1 MTSATQTLTL
11 AWAARFALIRLR
23 AGWRSRLT
31 IVVGILLTTIVG
43 ALTPLYTTLVA
54 QTGMVRRLESLPPHT
69 VNIYTQVTLSGSDA
83 NVDQAWQTL
92 DSAVRADAPT
102 AFDPVIGD
110 WLGSIFT
117 SGESTSMFVVRGG
130 ADIEGLKLRL
140 AYYEDL
146 ENRAVWS
153 AGTAAAPTNAEYGV
167 VIPLELA
174 SRYALEVGDVL
185 TLDQRGWES
194 SVPFTVEITGIISA
208 RDPDDAYW
216 MQPSPLRLTQS
227 LSTTE
232 ANVFVSRADLL
243 SVMIENVP
251 QARSLIGWRI
261 LFDHAALPV
270 GRIAQ
275 AVTQARQFEQ
285 DLTQNL
291 IPVFVTDLPETLI
304 QYEAELGL
312 LNAPFGVLMLQ
323 VGALALFFLVIT
335 TALAQRS
342 KRREAAMLQN
352 RGALNGQ
359 ILLLH
364 GLEALIMSTAAA
376 IIAPFIARQA
386 LIWFAPALID
396 ANRVTLDLAAAPFI
410 YAGAAA
416 VLAVFV
422 LIMTL
427 RPVLKLPL
435 INTGGSAMRAARQS
449 WWQRYYVDLIVL
461 ILGSAALFRLLS
473 TESPFARSLLGGLRA
488 DPMLL
493 IAPALLFFALG
504 SVTLRLFPVLTGAA
518 AGVLSARREASGALA
533 SWSVSRDPTQYAQI
547 AFLLALA
554 VGVGWFSVSYQA
566 TLARSQ
572 ADQAQY
578 RVGSD
583 VRLIPNEDAPALT
596 LADYAALEG
605 VESAAAVYRAEGLNF
620 SIDGREIIPG
630 TLIAVD
636 RGTFAQTAYWREDLG
651 ELQLPPVSETVDMSI
666 PLPPEANRLRMWI
679 RADEVII
686 DQTTG
691 ELSSGLPLIT
701 NLFAMNNFFARVI
714 DENGVFHTIGLGARE
729 IEGGPAVDEIETIFQ
744 FELNITPFS
753 SPEEVDA
760 EYARLQALLEGVSGW
775 IRYEGEIPPEVQG
788 ELRLDMIFWQNTTNQ
803 AFSRVGLNRIQMAG
817 LTALND
823 DQPVGESLMTADQDW
838 SLTFD
843 NAATTEG
850 LIDRV
855 ETGKGDGWQVDWSQ
869 RSNQTIL
876 GITLMPPGA
885 PVPAVVSAEFAA
897 RNALEIGAPFD
908 LYPDS
913 RPVRLQVA
921 AVTAFF
927 PTVYG
932 DQAPFAAADL
942 NALLYVLNRR
952 PGTARYASEVVNE
965 VLIKLEDGID
975 AETWLTTELRPGF
988 TVQTAQSVQTAL
1000 RDDALTL
1007 GVSRLLFMAFVI
1019 ALILSVVSLMVYA
1032 ALNAQA
1038 RSTEFAVLRALG
1050 MSSSQIAQIVG
1061 MELVVVFLAAALL
1074 GAVMGAMLSQLVLP
1088 SLAISPDAS
1097 RITPPFLVEVQA
1109 AALMQYFAVLT
1120 VIMAA
1125 VIAFTALLI
1134 RRLSLGQSL
1143 RFQGE

>member
-1 MTSATQTLTL
+1 MTSAPQTLTL

-54 QTGMVRRLESLPPHT
+54 QTGMVRRLESLTPHT
-69 VNIYTQVTLSGSDA
+69 VNIYAQVALSGSDA
-83 NVDQAWQTL
+83 NVDQAWQAL
-92 DSAVRADAPT
+92 DSAVRTDASVL
-102 AFDPVIGD
+102 FDPVSED
-110 WLGSIFT
+110 WLGSIFA
-117 SGESTSMFVVRGG
+117 SGESTSMFVIRDG
-130 ADIEGLKLRL
+130 ADIENLKLRL

-146 ENRAVWS
+146 ENRALWS
-153 AGTAAAPTNAEYGV
+153 AVPPTNAEYGV

-174 SRYALEVGDVL
+174 SRYDFEVGDVL

-194 SVPFTVEITGIISA
+194 SIPFTVEITGIISA
-208 RDPDDAYW
+208 HDPDDAYW
-216 MQPSPLRLTQS
+216 MQPSPLRVTES
-227 LSTTE
+227 LGTTE
-232 ANVFVSRADLL
+232 ANLFVSRADLL
-243 SVMIENVP
+243 SVMIQNVP

-270 GRIAQ
+270 GRIEQ
-275 AVTQARQFEQ
+275 AVTQTQQFEYE
-285 DLTQNL
+285 LTQDA
-291 IPVFVTDLPETLI
+291 IPGYTTELPETLT

-364 GLEALIMSTAAA
+364 GLEALIMSAGAALA
-376 IIAPFIARQA
+376 APFIARQA

-396 ANRVTLDLAAAPFI
+396 ADRVTLDLDAAPFI

-416 VLAVFV
+416 VLAVLV
-422 LIMTL
+422 LIGTL

-435 INTGGSAMRAARQS
+435 INTGGSAMRAAHQS

-504 SVTLRLFPVLTGAA
+504 SVTLRLFPLLTSAA
-518 AGVLSARREASGALA
+518 AGVLSARREISGALA
-533 SWSVSRDPTQYAQI
+533 AWSVSRDPTQYAQI

-583 VRLIPNEDAPALT
+583 VRLIPDEDSPAAALT
-596 LADYAALEG
+596 LADYAAMGG
-605 VESAAAVYRAEGLNF
+605 VEAAAAVYRADGLNF
-620 SIDGREIIPG
+620 SLDGREIIPG

-636 RGTFAQTAYWREDLG
+636 RGMFAQTAYWREDLG
-651 ELQLPPVSETVDMSI
+651 ELQMPPIIEPVDRSI
-666 PLPPEANRLRMWI
+666 TLPPEANRLRMWI
-679 RADEVII
+679 RADEVMI
-686 DQTTG
+686 DPTTG
-691 ELSSGLPLIT
+691 ELSSGMPLIT

-729 IEGGPAVDEIETIFQ
+729 IEGGPAVDDIEAIFQ

-753 SPEEVDA
+753 SPEEVEA
-760 EYARLQALLEGVSGW
+760 ERTRLQALLEGVSGW

-788 ELRLDMIFWQNTTNQ
+788 NLRLDMIFWQNTTNQ
-803 AFSRVGLNRIQMAG
+803 AFNRIGLSRIQMAG
-817 LTALND
+817 LTALNE
-823 DQPVGESLMTADQDW
+823 DQPVGRDLMTADQEW
-838 SLTFD
+838 TLTFD

-850 LIDRV
+850 LIDHV
-855 ETGKGDGWQVDWSQ
+855 ETVKGGGWQVDWSQ

-876 GITLMPPGA
+876 GITLMPPGD

-927 PTVYG
+927 PTLYG
-932 DQAPFAAADL
+932 DQAPFAVADL
-942 NALLYVLNRR
+942 NALLYALNRR
-952 PGTARYASEVVNE
+952 PGAARYASEVVNE

-975 AETWLTTELRPGF
+975 AETWLTAEQHSGF
-988 TVQTAQSVQTAL
+988 TAQTSQAVQTAL

-1019 ALILSVVSLMVYA
+1019 ALILSVVSLVVYA

-1038 RSTEFAVLRALG
+1038 RSSEFAVLRALG
-1050 MSSSQIAQIVG
+1050 MSSSQIAQIIG

-1074 GAVMGAMLSQLVLP
+1074 GAVMGALLSQLVLP

-1109 AALMQYFAVLT
+1109 AALLQYFAVLT